1 MCEDLELVRSWADV
15 ILVLYSVTDSDSYVT
30 ATLAHKH
37 INNNNTT
44 TTTSVCASG
53 SGSGQP
59 NRKVSGGDRISLR
72 EYNNNQPVQ
81 DSSGRS
87 PCVILVGNKND
98 LWQDRQVGTDQ
109 ACQEAE
115 EAGCSNFYEITTRE
129 SLDQVRVVFFEGVR
143 RGLASG
149 DHRGHRRL
157 RSISTESPCLHET
170 SPESEELSPTIS
182 PSPKTKI
189 IVSKHIMASIMRK
202 LMSKSV
208 SVVLLFG

>member
-1 MCEDLELVRSWADV
+1 M
-15 ILVLYSVTDSDSYVT
+15 
-30 ATLAHKH
+30 
-37 INNNNTT
+37 
-44 TTTSVCASG
+44 
-53 SGSGQP
+53 
-59 NRKVSGGDRISLR
+59 
-72 EYNNNQPVQ
+72 
-81 DSSGRS
+81 
-87 PCVILVGNKND
+87 ILVGNKND

-149 DHRGHRRL
+149 EHSRGYRRM
-157 RSISTESPCLHET
+157 RSVSTESPCLQET

-189 IVSKHIMASIMRK
+189 IVSKHIMASIKRK
-202 LMSKSV
+202 LMSKSA
-208 SVVLLFG
+208 SLVLLIWLRAKCQVRNRARRLSEMKRSGAEEGPTPSVWAE